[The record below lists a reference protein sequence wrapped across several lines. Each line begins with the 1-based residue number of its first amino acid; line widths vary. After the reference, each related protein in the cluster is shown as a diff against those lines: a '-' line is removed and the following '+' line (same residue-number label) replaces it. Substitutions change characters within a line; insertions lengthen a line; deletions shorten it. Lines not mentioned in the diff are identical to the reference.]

1 MARSI
6 EQIFDDIISKK
17 QGIAELDVLQDNT
30 SYTTFFQKLW
40 NYIFDDKRSSS
51 KVAIWRLWTYVTA
64 YAIWTLE
71 TLFDVHKKEVSD
83 IILQQ
88 KPHSKTW
95 YRNKARA
102 FQYGFDLYD
111 DTDVFNN
118 EGYTEEQIEAS
129 KIIKYS
135 AVTEAVNESRI
146 IIKIA
151 TEDANKKLAPI
162 SPAQKE
168 SFDAYVDEYRDAGV
182 IVTIIN
188 YLPDILRLSLKIYY
202 DPLVLTS
209 SGVAITGANGGKKP
223 VEIALEEFMRELP
236 FDGELIL
243 ASLIDKL
250 QKTEG
255 VKIPHLVNAASAWI
269 DDLGNYY
276 NTFEN
281 IAVKK
286 IPVSGY
292 FQIENFNNIEYI
304 AN

>member
-6 EQIFDDIISKK
+6 EIIYQSLLNYKTSQSDLDGLIIDPKSK
-17 QGIAELDVLQDNT
+17 T
-30 SYTTFFQKLW
+30 S
-40 NYIFDDKRSSS
+40 
-51 KVAIWRLWTYVTA
+51 VWRLWLYIVS
-64 YAIWTLE
+64 YAIWVLE
-71 TLFDVHKKEVSD
+71 TLFDEHKAEVSD

-118 EGYTEEQIEAS
+118 ENRTDEEIENS
-129 KIIKYS
+129 KIIKYA

-146 IIKIA
+146 ILKIA
-151 TEDANKKLAPI
+151 REDNGELAPI
-162 SPAQKE
+162 PAPEKE
-168 SFDAYVDEYRDAGV
+168 SFDAYVDEFRDAGV

-188 YLPDILRLSLKIYY
+188 YLPDILRLNLKIYY
-202 DPLVLTS
+202 DPLLLTS
-209 SGVAITGANGGKKP
+209 SGVAITGPNRGKKP
-223 VEIALEEFMRELP
+223 VEIALQEYMKELD
-236 FDGELIL
+236 FDGQLIL
-243 ASLIDKL
+243 ALLIDKL

-255 VKIPHLVNAASAWI
+255 VKIPHLVNAASSWI
-269 DDLGNYY
+269 DATGTTYA
-276 NTFEN
+276 TFEN
-281 IAVKK
+281 IAVRK

-292 FQIENFNNIEYI
+292 FKIENFNNIEYI